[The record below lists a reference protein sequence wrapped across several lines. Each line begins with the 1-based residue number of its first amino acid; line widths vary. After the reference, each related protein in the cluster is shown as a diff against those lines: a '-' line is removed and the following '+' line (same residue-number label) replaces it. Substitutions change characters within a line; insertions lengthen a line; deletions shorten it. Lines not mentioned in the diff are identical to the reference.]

1 MNVSERRIAVTL
13 TTRKDLLKIKS
24 KALRTNV
31 WFRDLSRVERAI
43 MDLTIKCVDTIRSA
57 MLAGTILKIVNKILQ
72 YLGKDFMAR
81 AERAGYEIT
90 ERLCAFGDRWGNKT
104 CTAWK
109 FDKRFVRFQGV
120 NLLNA

>member
-1 MNVSERRIAVTL
+1 MMA
-13 TTRKDLLKIKS
+13 RKDLLKIKS
-24 KALRTNV
+24 KALRARV

-57 MLAGTILKIVNKILQ
+57 TLAETIMTIVNKILE
-72 YLGKDFMAR
+72 YMGGDFMER

-90 ERLCAFGDRWGNKT
+90 EELCAFGRRWGNKT
-104 CTAWK
+104 CAAWK
-109 FDKRFVRFQGV
+109 SDRRFARFQGV